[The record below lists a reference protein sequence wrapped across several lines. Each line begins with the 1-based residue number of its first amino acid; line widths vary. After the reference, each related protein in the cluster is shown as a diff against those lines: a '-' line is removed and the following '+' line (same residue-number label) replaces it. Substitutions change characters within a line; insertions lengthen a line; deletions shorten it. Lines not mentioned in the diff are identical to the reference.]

1 MFDIVPFRRSNKL
14 IRKNDAFDKF
24 LSEIFNDDLFSL
36 LNANSIETNFRVD
49 LKETEDS
56 YLIEGDLPGIN
67 KEDINIEFNNNY
79 LTISAKREDSIENN
93 NQNYVK
99 RERRYGEFKRTFYI
113 HNVDDTNIT
122 AKFNNGVLKLN
133 LPKLEKNNS
142 NIKRIEIQ

>member
-14 IRKNDAFDKF
+14 IRKNDAFDEF